1 VKIVLGT
8 NLFLHLSTTFFQLAV
23 GALNYFGCWLFTSD
37 AAVAAA
43 VQGSTAAVMVST
55 AVHAGMCGSEGVLCA
70 LRDFRW
76 LFSAYLALSSLFF
89 VGVRWV
95 RLTERGAGVGAGALA
110 GPGGGLRAIWLGFA
124 AFNVL
129 RSALFSARVRAL
141 LAQAQRSVGALR
153 PERELQD

>member
-1 VKIVLGT
+1 MLLLILP
-8 NLFLHLSTTFFQLAV
+8 NLSLHVFTTGQFAV
-23 GALNYFGCWLFTSD
+23 AALNYFGCWLFTSD

-43 VQGSTAAVMVST
+43 VQSSTAAVMAST
-55 AVHAGMCGSEGVLCA
+55 VVHAGMCGSEGVLCA

-95 RLTERGAGVGAGALA
+95 RLAEHGAGFGTWAFA

-124 AFNVL
+124 AFNVV
-129 RSALFSARVRAL
+129 RSALFGARVRVL
-141 LAQAQRSVGALR
+141 LAQAQKSCGALR
-153 PERELQD
+153 PEQEMQE